1 MVLVLGIVWV
11 HLLSENCGGGLR
23 LWLGH
28 HVRRVGPLKALP
40 DFIFRAESEAADGFA
55 ASIGAM
61 VLFTELS
68 AFRRSAWVTSSFVLT
83 SLYSA
88 VVPAQGL
95 TPRL

>member
-28 HVRRVGPLKALP
+28 QVPRVGRWRFFPTS
-40 DFIFRAESEAADGFA
+40 FSRAESEAADGFV

-61 VLFTELS
+61 VLFKELS